1 MASAATC
8 RAAKIFCVSLIYA
21 RTERPPTFHR
31 AAKSIYPVLSLPF
44 LAAKAMRPFGPPFE
58 GSTGQ
63 GQGAERS
70 MIVDQPGFWLAVL
83 QIIWIDIL
91 LSGDNAVVIAL
102 ACRKLP
108 ARQRLWGVVL
118 GTLVAISL
126 RVVFAGLVT
135 TLMQMAYLKLVGGA
149 LLLWIAVKL
158 LGPEENGKNDT
169 VEAVDSLW
177 RAVRI
182 IAIADLVMSLDNVVA
197 IAAVAER
204 FEAPQSYALLMF
216 GLAVS
221 IPLIMAGAAIVM
233 SLLERFPI
241 IVWAGAALLGWIAGE
256 IIAKDPVF
264 TANLDPQSAHTVWM
278 VGATLGA
285 LFVVCAGLV
294 RRRLLRRS
302 AADQV

>member
-1 MASAATC
+1 
-8 RAAKIFCVSLIYA
+8 
-21 RTERPPTFHR
+21 
-31 AAKSIYPVLSLPF
+31 
-44 LAAKAMRPFGPPFE
+44 
-58 GSTGQ
+58 
-63 GQGAERS
+63 
-70 MIVDQPGFWLAVL
+70 MIVEQPGFWLAVL

-108 ARQRLWGVVL
+108 PRQRVWGVVL

-135 TLMQMAYLKLVGGA
+135 TLMKVAYLKLVGGV

-158 LGPEENGKNDT
+158 LAPEENGKSGE
-169 VEAVDSLW
+169 VEPVDNLW

-182 IAIADLVMSLDNVVA
+182 IAIADVVMSLDNVIA

-233 SLLERFPI
+233 TLLERFPI
-241 IVWAGAALLGWIAGE
+241 VVWAGAALLGWIAGE
-256 IIAKDPVF
+256 IIAKDPLF
-264 TANLDPQSAHTVWM
+264 TANLDPDMGHTVWM
-278 VGATLGA
+278 ISATLGA
-285 LFVVCAGLV
+285 LFVVCAGMV
-294 RRRLLRRS
+294 RRRWLRRS
-302 AADQV
+302 VPDQI